1 MPLLDYCVET
11 YNSVNNYVERNILN
25 GIHKLTMN
33 NKLCK
38 GNGCKG
44 KGCKGK
50 HPILPYYQQNPEC
63 PYCFFPKKNN

>member
-25 GIHKLTMN
+25 GIHNLSMT
-33 NKLCK
+33 NKL
-38 GNGCKG
+38 CKG

-50 HPILPYYQQNPEC
+50 HPLLPYHQQNPEC
-63 PYCFFPKKNN
+63 PYSFFQKK